1 MLNDL
6 KIRTKWKLRIESQ
19 WVILSYV
26 SQSKAC
32 DEGVVFLMN
41 MYNSVVC
48 VVSYVQSAAIEKIT
62 LQPVVDAKEQ
72 DL

>member
-6 KIRTKWKLRIESQ
+6 KIRIKLKLRIESQ

-32 DEGVVFLMN
+32 DEGVVFQMN
-41 MYNSVVC
+41 MHNS
-48 VVSYVQSAAIEKIT
+48 VVSYVQSAVIGKT
-62 LQPVVDAKEQ
+62 TPQPVVDAQEQ
-72 DL
+72 D